1 MNEWLV
7 GALVLLVALL
17 PLLGVSV
24 FSSAVD
30 GLVAL
35 QVAGTTAALILFLL
49 SEGIQRQG
57 FADLAIV
64 LALLSFGG
72 SLGFSYFLERVRQ

>member
-1 MNEWLV
+1 MNEWLI
-7 GALVLLVALL
+7 GALVLLVAIL
-17 PLLGVSV
+17 PLLGVCV
-24 FSSAVD
+24 FAGAVD

-72 SLGFSYFLERVRQ
+72 SLAFSHFLERVRQ

>member
-7 GALVLLVALL
+7 AALVLLVAML
-17 PLLGVSV
+17 PLLAVCT

-35 QVAGTTAALILFLL
+35 QVAGTNAAFILLLL
-49 SEGIQRQG
+49 SEGIQRQA

-72 SLGFSYFLERVRQ
+72 SLAFSYFLERVR

>member
-1 MNEWLV
+1 MNEWLIA
-7 GALVLLVALL
+7 ALVLLVAML
-17 PLLGVSV
+17 PLL
-24 FSSAVD
+24 AVCVIAPAID

-35 QVAGTTAALILFLL
+35 QVAGTNAALILFLL

-72 SLGFSYFLERVRQ
+72 SLAFSYFLERVRR

>member
-1 MNEWLV
+1 MNEWLIA
-7 GALVLLVALL
+7 ALVLLVAML
-17 PLLGVSV
+17 PLLVV
-24 FSSAVD
+24 CVAASAID

-35 QVAGTTAALILFLL
+35 QVAGTNAALILFLI
-49 SEGIQRQG
+49 SQGIGRQG

-72 SLGFSYFLERVRQ
+72 SLGFSYFLERVGR